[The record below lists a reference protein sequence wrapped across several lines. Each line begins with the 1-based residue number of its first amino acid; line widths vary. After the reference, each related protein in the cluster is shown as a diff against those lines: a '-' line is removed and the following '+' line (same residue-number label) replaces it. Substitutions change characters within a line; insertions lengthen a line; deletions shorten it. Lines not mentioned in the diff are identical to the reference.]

1 MAYLLLGLVIVVVV
15 ALALHGF
22 TNANPGILAKR
33 LKAFVGVV
41 SLFVAVV
48 LAARGMI
55 AVAAPAGMLGVWLLW
70 GGGSALPSS
79 RKSSGQTSQ
88 VVTDTL
94 EMELD
99 HDTGDIL
106 GVVRRGMFAGQRIE
120 SLQPAELALL
130 WQDCRADDPQS
141 AQLIEAYL
149 DRAYPTWRED
159 VRRGEQEMRGPDG
172 RMSPD
177 EAYEILGLKFGASD
191 DEIRKA
197 HRELMLRFHPDRGGS
212 TYLASK
218 INEAK
223 DVLLRGRD

>member
-15 ALALHGF
+15 AVALHGF

-33 LKAFVGVV
+33 LKAFVGVL

-48 LAARGMI
+48 LAARGMMAI
-55 AVAAPAGMLGVWLLW
+55 AAPAGLLGVWLLW
-70 GGGSALPSS
+70 GGGSVLPSA
-79 RKSSGQTSQ
+79 RKSTGQTSQ

-99 HDTGDIL
+99 HDTGEIQ

-120 SLQPAELALL
+120 SLKPAELALL

-149 DRAYPTWRED
+149 DQAYPTWRED

-172 RMSPD
+172 RMSPE
-177 EAYEILGLKFGASD
+177 EAYEILGLSFGASD
-191 DEIRKA
+191 EEIRKA